1 MEENFVENTF
11 ENMPPVQ
18 ENPPKKR
25 LWQKLNEQQYYS
37 KSYED
42 FDKQFSS
49 PDKIQKLYDAL
60 NKKRYYTRSLNDF
73 NRDYFDPPAP
83 NVSQSSSTDPV
94 KISENNFAEEKSTT
108 QQSLPIGTG
117 NTSLSSQNRTAVPNA
132 INEKKVD
139 NSELVK
145 SLIKDNLVDFSKYA
159 AYSKSPGTKS
169 DDARPSHDIQFS
181 KFESEATKLLQ
192 QKYPNASVRVDFK
205 KGNNLY
211 NEQGGRSIKS
221 QAAIMANGNSQ
232 TPVSLHNFN
241 SARDY
246 DLYVDGKIVDPDKNK
261 QLYKDVLWSASKA
274 TGLHHLEDWD
284 VAHISLV
291 EEGKGTAI
299 QQIKEKYRD
308 LLDTP
313 EAQDT
318 IKYLTENADKNPKYR
333 EILDSLNGI
342 IHEAEV
348 SDPMMSSSSDGGLR
362 APEDYKSEWGIGD
375 LGVKYYKPTTDQIA
389 EFGGIDRLKSNF
401 AVNYPD
407 ARLLGE
413 DGKVLVDASEV
424 NPLNTEPSFAERMGN
439 AVLSI
444 LPSMQNTIASIPE
457 FIYNFPATFG
467 NLLASAV
474 ENNAGQ
480 NEYSDLLKTTGNPY
494 QEMISLTTS
503 DQDTDW
509 NYVNPFYALD
519 QFAKQGKNAAEYY
532 NSKNQ
537 FKHEGI
543 YDAMKSGDYSE
554 AGEQLAVGIVH
565 AVPFVLQMMATE
577 GVSAAGNLGIA
588 SKAALSS
595 VPFMNMHYQE
605 LKDRE
610 DLSYNQ
616 KMGMSAIAGFTDYTL
631 GSALGTQKL
640 VRETLFKSMSQE
652 EIAKMSSGFVN
663 KLLYSNGIIPATMR
677 GGLTL
682 ATNTMANNITKG
694 NDPMQGVVDSFI
706 LGSTMDFGIA
716 AAPKIGSYFKDKGA
730 VKKMEILDAEVKNLQ
745 RDLQQPDILPE
756 ISDIIQ
762 QKLEEK
768 TKEMSDIIDA
778 NITDAA
784 TLTTEQRQRIDAID
798 KRTEGITALLESPNA
813 EKLYSETAINAYK
826 DELVNLQKQRD
837 QVLNEKINEGGKV
850 SDSEPRRKKSIE
862 VDENIEAD
870 EWDALMAGGAEKFR
884 TDGKKTVN
892 GVEYVRQEPIAD
904 VRVGKSDQVK
914 FADGVDVPFDY
925 VLVDASKLQPA
936 HSNGVRNNNHFI
948 PEAQPKNRKDAASLK
963 SSDEIAA
970 KINVRELGENTN
982 AYSGAPIINDRGEV
996 IQGNNRSDAIRKHY
1010 ESGRDK
1016 YKNALAN
1023 AAEQFGLTKEQVEW
1037 MDRPVL
1043 ARRVKASDADAIT
1056 LGNYEFKDIESGG
1069 SARINPVNVSRR
1081 MPRAD
1086 KARLVDAVFGGN
1098 TEMTINEAMRVN
1110 GKKVVEV
1117 LKPYL
1122 SDTQKASLFKQ
1133 NGEFRPEAIKDME
1146 GLVTNFLFE
1155 GADVSISDAYD
1166 ALPSRT
1172 QQGINRSLPKLLS
1185 LPAAKTIIPEL
1196 QRAIGIVAQ
1205 YKKSGV
1211 ESFESWANQ
1220 ADMFAGGKSPK
1231 TQFGEVEM
1239 VLAKLL
1245 SEAKTPKNIYNALG
1259 KYANKVSPNEGDM
1272 FTPKTD
1278 GESKDSGLKDL
1289 KENINEE
1296 TRKPIEQAS
1305 TAPGSDSGSRG
1316 GRNGRK
1322 EEGGADLFTDGSG
1335 DSGRVEPSGIYEQQN
1350 SASKSQKESNVRD
1363 IETLKGVSEQL
1374 KKTGLVDRVE
1384 FVSNDHIGEFAD
1396 TKEAKYQLGFGL
1408 FNKSDFKKS
1417 LTGKITGLNESVVRE
1432 IQMERQDI
1440 ISRAKRD
1447 GSYMRAP
1454 NGRPSNLSPS
1464 DWTTVRTNRFKEWFG
1479 DWEKNPRSA
1488 SKIVDQNGEP
1498 TLYYNG
1504 SKIDFTEY
1512 DKKFF
1517 YTGEGAMYYGAGF
1530 YFTPN
1535 LETAESYGRQSVVGE
1550 YRSRA
1555 QSLSSSIS
1563 TQKLENALFS
1573 IPILSKSN
1581 LSEVNLKI
1589 EGLLKELDKVILEA
1603 NEKSKKAKNP
1613 TDKIVLEDMAI
1624 IMDEARKKVVKEANA
1639 LKSNGLRDPEPISI
1653 KLQKVITD
1661 AFDSS
1666 NSTINNFEELGAG
1679 SGKVKSLFLNVRNPL
1694 DWEAKATPGLVN
1706 KINEAL
1712 KKQGK
1717 PYIKSPFTNNGSVY
1731 RAVADALNEPMAPT
1745 GDVRQYTKT
1754 SEFFESI
1761 GIDGVIHTT
1770 STEWSRGQYFKQ
1782 SANEKQVITFEAN
1795 QIKDAGSNVGSF
1807 SSKVNDMWF
1816 QVDSEIKGLWDPST
1830 KTVIIN
1836 KDKATLDTPIHEF
1849 SHAWEAATEQ
1859 LNPKLHKLGMDLV
1872 DTDEAKPYRDFVSKK
1887 QPDLIGDDFKKEV
1900 LAQAIGDNGAKLINS
1915 QRPGAFKQWLER
1927 AWSFIGKM
1935 VGLSEMSTTDLMN
1948 ISFNEYSKAAAV
1960 DLLKGKPFSIEEQFT
1975 IQDRKNSLTNERIKP
1990 EVMATTEKP
1999 RKLNEISGDLVEGLN
2014 ATVLHAKGERRGVLG
2029 SYRSSDTLVK
2039 ISKAGDVD
2047 TMAHEVG
2054 HLLDDRYNVFGKIPA
2069 SDRSKI
2075 YNELQWFADRG
2086 GSNPS
2091 GRMSDA
2097 QKIEYL
2103 KREGIAEYFRAKI
2116 ANPKEANR
2124 LAPIFDQHFEKL
2136 VYVDPAVKEVLDKF
2150 SKEYI
2155 NLANSSNG
2163 ELMSANYEN
2172 SALPDKKGFKE
2183 WLEKSFPTKKEGLFQ
2198 INAFDRLKVN
2208 FTNSMAIANK
2218 AFRFAVNQLDNG
2230 KALPIHKQFDIVARN
2245 FAGEGG
2251 KINWLMERGLHDAEN
2266 KLIKGSDGKPMNVEW
2281 LIKDLDSSS
2290 PEALHG
2296 EMDEVI
2302 RLLIAERTVEYS
2314 NKFKRDSN
2322 LSGIGAGLKTD
2333 LDVASGHLMDFEK
2346 LKSSDH
2352 AKYDRI
2358 RKAADKYREYAD
2370 ATLRYAVDKGRISEA
2385 DYQAISD
2392 NNQFY
2397 VSMKRIKE
2405 SSPLEEQL
2413 GYISKSGGSLGSV
2426 REVLHTAKG
2435 GSDMISNPYQSLLMN
2450 MANIVREAD
2459 RNEVVS
2465 TFMEPLTKK
2474 RSMGDGD
2481 AVNYAQIAH
2490 EVNSQSG
2497 LDRIIEYYDKGEK
2510 KRWRIADKDVFS
2522 ALKNLEGISDGP
2534 IWKALAFPAK
2544 VIRSTVTNFPVFAAR
2559 NATRDTIARLI
2570 HSRTNSGIKDFL
2582 GTKPYEDAFHL
2593 YGGSQAGFHL
2603 IDKLDYSRK
2612 LSDTV
2617 KEITKKGGIVLD
2629 PRKIWSGYKAFLE
2642 KSENVNR
2649 MAEFKSAYEKA
2660 IKEGMSE
2667 RDAGLYAAYQARD
2680 LMDFAVAGDFI
2691 RKVNQII
2698 PFTNAAVQGLVRT
2711 AKIAK
2716 EQPGGFALRMAL
2728 YTIVPTL
2735 ITRSLVIMMGDDKE
2749 YKQLPDYQRDLFWN
2763 FKVPGIDSWFSIPKP
2778 FELGLASSFVDRSM
2792 DMTTG
2797 SEAKDAY
2804 SGLGHAGFD
2813 AMIPF
2818 DRNSL
2823 MGSARPLIEAMTN
2836 KDTFRDT
2843 YIVPQYEEG
2852 KDMELRKGANKAS
2865 RLGKALSSA
2874 FSLVDDVDPRKV
2886 DHVIKGYTTYVGDW
2900 AMTLSDIGRDDS
2912 RNKFGVSKTGF
2923 MKEAPI
2929 SSSKSVSEF
2938 FNVAK
2943 RKGKE
2948 RSREVKYIHSLIQDY
2963 YAAESEVKRKQIA
2976 ETIWREAEKYKKVFE
2991 SMESEE

>member
-18 ENPPKKR
+18 EDPPKKR

-42 FDKQFSS
+42 FNKQFSS
-49 PDKIQKLYDAL
+49 PEKIQKLYDVL
-60 NKKRYYTRSLNDF
+60 NKKRYYTKSLNDF
-73 NRDYFDPPAP
+73 NRDYFAPPAP
-83 NVSQSSSTDPV
+83 NVSQQSATDPV
-94 KISENNFAEEKSTT
+94 KISEKSFAEEKSTT
-108 QQSLPIGTG
+108 QQSLPTGTG
-117 NTSLSSQNRTAVPNA
+117 NTPLSSQNKTAVPNA

-159 AYSKSPGTKS
+159 APNKSFGTKS
-169 DDARPSHDIQFS
+169 DDARPSHEIQFS
-181 KFESEATKLLQ
+181 KFESEAKKLLQ
-192 QKYPNASVRVDFK
+192 QKYPDAAVRVDFK
-205 KGNNLY
+205 RGNNLY
-211 NEQGGRSIKS
+211 NDQGGRSIKS

-246 DLYVDGKIVDPDKNK
+246 DLFVDGKIVDPDKNK

-291 EEGKGTAI
+291 EEGKGTAL

-308 LLDTP
+308 ILDTP
-313 EAQDT
+313 EAQNT

-348 SDPMMSSSSDGGLR
+348 SDPMMSSSIDGGLR
-362 APEDYKSEWGIGD
+362 APEDYKSEWGTGD
-375 LGVKYYKPTTDQIA
+375 GGVRYYKPTTGQIA
-389 EFGGIDRLKSNF
+389 EFGGIERLKSNF

-413 DGKVLVDASEV
+413 DGKVLVEASEA

-480 NEYSDLLKTTGNPY
+480 NEYSDLLKTKGNPY

-519 QFAKQGKNAAEYY
+519 QFSKQGKNAADYY
-532 NSKNQ
+532 NSRNQ

-543 YDAMKSGDYSE
+543 YDAMKSGDYGE

-631 GSALGTQKL
+631 GAALGTQKL

-663 KLLYSNGIIPATMR
+663 KLLYSNGIVPATMR
-677 GGLTL
+677 GGITL
-682 ATNTMANNITKG
+682 ATNTLANNITKG
-694 NDPMQGVVDSFI
+694 NDPMEGVVDSFI
-706 LGSTMDFGIA
+706 LGSTMDFGMA
-716 AAPKIGSYFKDKGA
+716 AAPKIGSYFKDKSA
-730 VKKMEILDAEVKNLQ
+730 SKKVEVLDAEVKDLQ

-756 ISDIIQ
+756 LSDIIQ

-768 TKEMSDIIDA
+768 TKEMSEIIDA
-778 NITDAA
+778 NVSDAA
-784 TLTTEQRQRIDAID
+784 TLTNEQRQRIDAID
-798 KRTEGITALLESPNA
+798 KRTQGITALLESPNA

-826 DELVNLQKQRD
+826 NELVNLQKQRD
-837 QVLNEKINEGGKV
+837 QVLNENINEGGKV
-850 SDSEPRRKKSIE
+850 SDSEPGRKKSIE

-904 VRVGKSDQVK
+904 APVGKSDQVK

-936 HSNGVRNNNHFI
+936 HSNGVRNNSHFI

-982 AYSGAPIINDRGEV
+982 AYSGAPIINERGEV

-1023 AAEQFGLTKEQVEW
+1023 AAEQFGLTKEQVEA

-1133 NGEFRPEAIKDME
+1133 NGEFRPEAVKDME

-1239 VLAKLL
+1239 LLAKLL
-1245 SEAKTPKNIYNALG
+1245 SDAKTPKNIYNALG

-1278 GESKDSGLKDL
+1278 GESKESGIKDL
-1289 KENINEE
+1289 QENVNEE

-1305 TAPGSDSGSRG
+1305 TANGSDSRSRG
-1316 GRNGRK
+1316 GRNAGK
-1322 EEGGADLFTDGSG
+1322 GDGGADLFTDGSG
-1335 DSGRVEPSGIYEQQN
+1335 NNGRVEPSGIYEQ
-1350 SASKSQKESNVRD
+1350 SQ
-1363 IETLKGVSEQL
+1363 G
-1374 KKTGLVDRVE
+1374 G
-1384 FVSNDHIGEFAD
+1384 
-1396 TKEAKYQLGFGL
+1396 
-1408 FNKSDFKKS
+1408 
-1417 LTGKITGLNESVVRE
+1417 
-1432 IQMERQDI
+1432 
-1440 ISRAKRD
+1440 
-1447 GSYMRAP
+1447 
-1454 NGRPSNLSPS
+1454 
-1464 DWTTVRTNRFKEWFG
+1464 TV
-1479 DWEKNPRSA
+1479 
-1488 SKIVDQNGEP
+1488 
-1498 TLYYNG
+1498 
-1504 SKIDFTEY
+1504 
-1512 DKKFF
+1512 
-1517 YTGEGAMYYGAGF
+1517 
-1530 YFTPN
+1530 
-1535 LETAESYGRQSVVGE
+1535 
-1550 YRSRA
+1550 
-1555 QSLSSSIS
+1555 
-1563 TQKLENALFS
+1563 
-1573 IPILSKSN
+1573 
-1581 LSEVNLKI
+1581 
-1589 EGLLKELDKVILEA
+1589 
-1603 NEKSKKAKNP
+1603 
-1613 TDKIVLEDMAI
+1613 
-1624 IMDEARKKVVKEANA
+1624 
-1639 LKSNGLRDPEPISI
+1639 
-1653 KLQKVITD
+1653 
-1661 AFDSS
+1661 
-1666 NSTINNFEELGAG
+1666 
-1679 SGKVKSLFLNVRNPL
+1679 
-1694 DWEAKATPGLVN
+1694 
-1706 KINEAL
+1706 
-1712 KKQGK
+1712 
-1717 PYIKSPFTNNGSVY
+1717 
-1731 RAVADALNEPMAPT
+1731 
-1745 GDVRQYTKT
+1745 
-1754 SEFFESI
+1754 
-1761 GIDGVIHTT
+1761 
-1770 STEWSRGQYFKQ
+1770 
-1782 SANEKQVITFEAN
+1782 
-1795 QIKDAGSNVGSF
+1795 
-1807 SSKVNDMWF
+1807 
-1816 QVDSEIKGLWDPST
+1816 
-1830 KTVIIN
+1830 
-1836 KDKATLDTPIHEF
+1836 
-1849 SHAWEAATEQ
+1849 
-1859 LNPKLHKLGMDLV
+1859 
-1872 DTDEAKPYRDFVSKK
+1872 
-1887 QPDLIGDDFKKEV
+1887 
-1900 LAQAIGDNGAKLINS
+1900 
-1915 QRPGAFKQWLER
+1915 
-1927 AWSFIGKM
+1927 
-1935 VGLSEMSTTDLMN
+1935 
-1948 ISFNEYSKAAAV
+1948 
-1960 DLLKGKPFSIEEQFT
+1960 
-1975 IQDRKNSLTNERIKP
+1975 QDRKNNLTSERVKP
-1990 EVMATTEKP
+1990 ELSTSTEKP
-1999 RKLNEISGDLVEGLN
+1999 RKLNEISGDLVDGLN
-2014 ATVLHAKGERRGVLG
+2014 ATVLHAKGGRRGVLG

-2054 HLLDDRYNVFGKIPA
+2054 HLLDDRYDIFGKIPA

-2116 ANPKEANR
+2116 ANPKEAANR
-2124 LAPIFDQHFEKL
+2124 APLFDQHFEKM
-2136 VYVDPAVKEVLDKF
+2136 VYGDAEVKQVLDNF

-2163 ELMSANYEN
+2163 ELMSANIEN
-2172 SALPDKKGFKE
+2172 SALPDKKGFRD
-2183 WLEKSFPTKKEGLFQ
+2183 WLQKNFPTKKEGIFQ

-2218 AFRFAVNQLDNG
+2218 AFRFAVNELGDG
-2230 KALPIHKQFDIVARN
+2230 KPLPIHKQFDIVARD

-2251 KINWLMERGLHDAEN
+2251 KINWLMERGLHDADN
-2266 KLIKGSDGKPMNVEW
+2266 KLIKGSDGKAMNVEW

-2296 EMDEVI
+2296 EMDDVI

-2314 NKFKRDSN
+2314 NKFERDNN
-2322 LSGIGAGLKTD
+2322 LSGIGAGLKKD

-2346 LKSSDH
+2346 LKGTDKE
-2352 AKYDRI
+2352 KYDRI

-2459 RNEVVS
+2459 RNEVIS
-2465 TFMEPLTKK
+2465 IFMEPLTKK
-2474 RSMGDGD
+2474 RAMGDGD
-2481 AVNYAQIAH
+2481 AINYAQIAH

-2570 HSRTNSGIKDFL
+2570 HSRTNSGLKDFL

-2612 LSDTV
+2612 LNDTV

-2629 PRKIWSGYKAFLE
+2629 PRKILSGYKSFLE
-2642 KSENVNR
+2642 KAENVNR

-2660 IKEGMSE
+2660 IAEGMSE

-2680 LMDFAVAGDFI
+2680 LMDFAVAGNFI

-2716 EQPGGFALRMAL
+2716 EQPGGFALRTAL

-2735 ITRSLVIMMGDDKE
+2735 ITRSMVMMMGDDEE

-2763 FKVPGIDSWFSIPKP
+2763 FKVPGINSWFSIPKP
-2778 FELGLASSFVDRSM
+2778 FELGLASSFVDRSL

-2797 SEAKDAY
+2797 SEAKQAY
-2804 SGLGHAGFD
+2804 SGLGNAGFD

-2865 RLGKALSSA
+2865 RLGKGLSSA

-2900 AMTLSDIGRDDS
+2900 AMTLSDIGRNDS

-2923 MKEAPI
+2923 MKETPI

-2963 YAAESEVKRKQIA
+2963 YDAQSEVKRKKIA
-2976 ETIWREAEKYKKVFE
+2976 ETIWRESDKYRKVFE
-2991 SMESEE
+2991 ALKNSD